1 VDVEEMFNSIFN
13 FLKDWIPR
21 FEKEN
26 RSYITISIGCTGG
39 KHRSVYLVERI
50 TTALKQERANLSLRH
65 RDLV

>member
-1 VDVEEMFNSIFN
+1 MFNSIFT

-50 TTALKQERANLSLRH
+50 TRALQSERANLSLRH